1 MLHKVTAVGHS
12 WKLVTAA
19 LIVCLAMSCQTQIS
33 QAQGRPISFD
43 VASVRQ
49 NIAGEGAGGSD
60 TPHVNFP
67 IGSDDAFYDTG
78 GVFSATN
85 LPLVSFLI
93 FAYKINTNNRQALL
107 DSLPEWAK
115 TEHYNIEA
123 RTDLKGVTKDQLRS
137 MMGSLLVERFG
148 LAIHEEERVV
158 PVFTAV
164 LERPNALGPQLRIH
178 PSDANC
184 PPDAPNPSVTSR
196 QVISISVD
204 AKGFPSVCGRFA
216 NSMKSSTAHHRRI
229 GGGRLNMAKIVNS
242 FSGVGV
248 LGKPV
253 IDRTGLT
260 GEYDFVVDFLPDP
273 GPEAPI
279 DIDVEGPNF
288 VEAVRKQLGIKLVS
302 DKAPVAFVFVDHV
315 NRPSPN

>member
-1 MLHKVTAVGHS
+1 MLHKATASGQS
-12 WKLVTAA
+12 WKLVGAA
-19 LIVCLAMSCQTQIS
+19 LIVCLATSRQTQVL
-33 QAQGRPISFD
+33 QAQGRSMSFD
-43 VASVRQ
+43 VASIRQ

-60 TPHVNFP
+60 TPHANFP

-123 RTDLKGVTKDQLRS
+123 RTDLKGVTKDQMRS
-137 MMGSLLVERFG
+137 MMGSLLMERFG
-148 LAIHEEERVV
+148 LSIHKEERVV
-158 PVFTAV
+158 PVFAAV
-164 LERPNALGPQLRIH
+164 LEHPNALGPQLRVH
-178 PSDANC
+178 PSNANC
-184 PPDAPNPSVTSR
+184 PPDAPNPTATSR
-196 QVISISVD
+196 QVSSIPTD
-204 AKGFPSVCGRFA
+204 AGFPSVCGRFA
-216 NSMKSSTAHHRRI
+216 NSLTSSIAHHRRV
-229 GGGRLNMAKIVNS
+229 GGGRLSMAKIVNS

-248 LGKPV
+248 LGKPA

-260 GEYDFVVDFLPDP
+260 GEYDFVVDFLPNP

-302 DKAPVAFVFVDHV
+302 DKAPVAFVFVDHI